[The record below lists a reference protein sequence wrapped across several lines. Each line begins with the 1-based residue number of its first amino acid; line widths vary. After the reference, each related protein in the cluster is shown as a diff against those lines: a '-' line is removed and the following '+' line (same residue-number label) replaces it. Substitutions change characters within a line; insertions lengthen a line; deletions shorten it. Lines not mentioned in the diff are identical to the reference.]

1 MLFFYISFNLE
12 STVELLSASFLHS
25 IIEKGIRSHSAIY
38 TGIIMA
44 NSLRDQLFQAGLVT
58 EEQVTEAEKPKK
70 KKLRTHKKNNP
81 QQKPTIKKQKKSKK
95 PQSDLAQFYQQRSS
109 LERKE
114 KQQENKE
121 KQEAARLKKERRQK
135 VGKLIKENALKEEE
149 GEIRYNFVIG
159 TSIKYMFVTEA
170 HQEELSEGKLAITFL
185 GGKKRLVPV
194 DIAKK
199 ILEVDP
205 EKIVILSE

>member
-1 MLFFYISFNLE
+1 
-12 STVELLSASFLHS
+12 
-25 IIEKGIRSHSAIY
+25 
-38 TGIIMA
+38 MA

-70 KKLRTHKKNNP
+70 KKLRTHKKNKP
-81 QQKPTIKKQKKSKK
+81 QQKPATKKKSKK
-95 PQSDLAQFYQQRSS
+95 PQSDLAQFYQQRSN

-114 KQQENKE
+114 KQQEDKE

-170 HQEELSEGKLAITFL
+170 QQQQLSEGKLAITFL
-185 GGKKRLVPV
+185 GGKKRLVPTN
-194 DIAKK
+194 IAKK

-205 EKIVILSE
+205 KKIVILSE